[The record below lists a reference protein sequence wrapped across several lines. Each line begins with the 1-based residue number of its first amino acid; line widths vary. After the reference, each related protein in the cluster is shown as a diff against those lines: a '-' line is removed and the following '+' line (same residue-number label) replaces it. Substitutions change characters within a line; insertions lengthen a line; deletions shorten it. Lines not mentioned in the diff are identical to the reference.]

1 MYGITDGEKTG
12 GVVADEDLGGD
23 RPVRLARGTV
33 EQLPQLLPTITS
45 VSFDADLDLEEASD
59 AVLLINSEG
68 RITGVNEL
76 AEALLGHSRDELVG
90 EMMDTWILCENDTR
104 SRLGIPRWGVRFV
117 SARRG
122 VFMYQ
127 PNGERLGL
135 DLTVCSDEVGNGIVL
150 ARPAAPRHR
159 DTLRE
164 EEVAEIVHDLKSPLA
179 TIALD
184 AQLLSQRRSDE
195 GMHASQCARI
205 ERNIVYMDRLV
216 QELLDLCAIDAG
228 KLQLERK
235 PAELGDVLQQVLAR
249 VPASERARI
258 RVEVQGAVIVAC
270 DEARIERV
278 LANFVENALKYGH
291 RGSEV
296 IVRLTIAAS
305 CARVSV
311 IDDGPGLSAQE
322 AAGVFDKFKRASSS
336 LGFAGSGLGLFVCR
350 KIIEA
355 HGGRIGV
362 ESMKG
367 AGSRFY
373 FELPVTPRAGS
384 KVEVARRV
392 SRARR
397 YILIVDDE
405 RDQAEGLA
413 ELLHD
418 EGYETAVALTAGQGL
433 QLARTRRP
441 DVVVADARLRG
452 TSGVD
457 MLFRLE
463 AELGP
468 INSIVLTGL
477 PPEDPN
483 VASAVRRLGSVYVPK
498 PVDIDRLVSVL
509 QWT

>member
-1 MYGITDGEKTG
+1 MQQ
-12 GVVADEDLGGD
+12 A
-23 RPVRLARGTV
+23 
-33 EQLPQLLPTITS
+33 
-45 VSFDADLDLEEASD
+45 
-59 AVLLINSEG
+59 
-68 RITGVNEL
+68 
-76 AEALLGHSRDELVG
+76 
-90 EMMDTWILCENDTR
+90 
-104 SRLGIPRWGVRFV
+104 
-117 SARRG
+117 
-122 VFMYQ
+122 
-127 PNGERLGL
+127 NGERLGL

-150 ARPAAPRHR
+150 ARPAVPRRR
-159 DTLRE
+159 DTLSE

-205 ERNIVYMDRLV
+205 ERNIVYMDAWSRSSSTSAQSMPENFTWSANRPSSAMCCSRFSRACPRQTAHAFAL
-216 QELLDLCAIDAG
+216 
-228 KLQLERK
+228 KR
-235 PAELGDVLQQVLAR
+235 
-249 VPASERARI
+249 RARWSSI
-258 RVEVQGAVIVAC
+258 

-311 IDDGPGLSAQE
+311 IDDGPGLSAKE
-322 AAGVFDKFKRASSS
+322 AADVFDKFKRASSS
-336 LGFAGSGLGLFVCR
+336 FGFAGSGLGLFVCR

-367 AGSRFY
+367 AGSRF
-373 FELPVTPRAGS
+373 FFDLPVTARAGV
-384 KVEVARRV
+384 KVEAARRV
-392 SRARR
+392 SRDRR

-418 EGYETAVALTAGQGL
+418 EGYETAVALTAGQAM

-498 PVDIDRLVSVL
+498 PVDIDRLVTVL

>member
-1 MYGITDGEKTG
+1 MYGITDGEQDG
-12 GVVADEDLGGD
+12 GVVADEDLGD

-59 AVLLINSEG
+59 AVLLINAEG
-68 RITGVNEL
+68 RITAVNQL
-76 AEALLGHSRDELVG
+76 AEALLGRSRHELVG
-90 EMMDTWILCENDTR
+90 EMIDRWIHCESDAR
-104 SRLGIPRWGVRFV
+104 SRLGIPPRGVRFL
-117 SARRG
+117 SASRG

-135 DLTVCSDEVGNGIVL
+135 DLTVCSDEQGDGVVL
-150 ARPAAPRHR
+150 ARAAVARHR
-159 DTLRE
+159 DSFRE

-179 TIALD
+179 TIALE
-184 AQLLSQRRSDE
+184 AQLLSQRRADD
-195 GMHASQCARI
+195 ASQCARI

-228 KLQLERK
+228 KLQLDRK
-235 PAELGDVLQQVLAR
+235 PAELGDVLHHVLSR
-249 VPASERARI
+249 VPAADRARI
-258 RVEVQGAVIVAC
+258 HVELHGPVIVAC
-270 DEARIERV
+270 DAPRIERV

-296 IVRLTIAAS
+296 TVRLTIAAS

-373 FELPVTPRAGS
+373 FELPVSARAGA
-384 KVEVARRV
+384 KVEMARRV
-392 SRARR
+392 ARVHR
-397 YILIVDDE
+397 YVLIVDDE

>member
-1 MYGITDGEKTG
+1 M
-12 GVVADEDLGGD
+12 
-23 RPVRLARGTV
+23 RLARGTV
-33 EQLPQLLPTITS
+33 EQLPQLLPTVTS
-45 VSFDADLDLEEASD
+45 VSFDSDLDIEEASD
-59 AVLLINSEG
+59 AVFLINSEG
-68 RITGVNEL
+68 RITSVNVL
-76 AEALLGHSRDELVG
+76 AEELLGESRDDLVG
-90 EMMDTWILCENDTR
+90 EMFDDWIHCESDPR
-104 SRLGIPRWGVRFV
+104 SRLAIPPRGLRFV

-127 PNGERLGL
+127 RNGERLGL
-135 DLTVCSDEVGNGIVL
+135 DLTVCSDEQGNGIIL
-150 ARPAAPRHR
+150 ARPSAARHR
-159 DTLRE
+159 DSLRE

-195 GMHASQCARI
+195 DMHASQCARI

-228 KLQLERK
+228 KLQLDRK
-235 PAELGDVLQQVLAR
+235 PAELGDVLQHVLAR
-249 VPASERARI
+249 VPSGERSRI
-258 RVEVQGAVIVAC
+258 RVEVQGPVVVAC
-270 DEARIERV
+270 DEPRIERV

-291 RGSEV
+291 RGSDV

-311 IDDGPGLSAQE
+311 IDDGPGLTAQE

-336 LGFAGSGLGLFVCR
+336 IGQPGSGLGLFVCR

-373 FELPVTPRAGS
+373 FELPVSARAGA

-392 SRARR
+392 ARVRR

-418 EGYETAVALTAGQGL
+418 EGYETAVALTAGQGI

-463 AELGP
+463 QELGTFS
-468 INSIVLTGL
+468 SIVLTGL

>member
-1 MYGITDGEKTG
+1 MYGITDGEQDG
-12 GVVADEDLGGD
+12 GVVADDNLGD

-33 EQLPQLLPTITS
+33 EQLPQLLPAITS
-45 VSFDADLDLEEASD
+45 VSFEADLDLEEATD
-59 AVLLINSEG
+59 AVLMINTEG
-68 RITGVNEL
+68 RITAVNGL
-76 AEALLGHSRDELVG
+76 AEALLGRSRAELVG
-90 EMMDTWILCENDTR
+90 EMIDTWIHCEADTR
-104 SRLGIPRWGVRFV
+104 SRLGIPPRGVRFL
-117 SARRG
+117 SASRG
-122 VFMYQ
+122 VYMQQ

-135 DLTVCSDEVGNGIVL
+135 DLTVCSDEGGNGIVL
-150 ARPAAPRHR
+150 ARPAVSRHR
-159 DTLRE
+159 DSFRE

-179 TIALD
+179 TIALE
-184 AQLLSQRRSDE
+184 AQLLSQRRHDE
-195 GMHASQCARI
+195 GLHASQCARI

-228 KLQLERK
+228 KLQLDRK
-235 PAELGDVLQQVLAR
+235 PAELGDVLQHVLAR
-249 VPASERARI
+249 VPAAERARI
-258 RVEVQGAVIVAC
+258 RVEAHGPVVVAC
-270 DEARIERV
+270 DEARIQRV
-278 LANFVENALKYGH
+278 FANFVENALKYGH

-296 IVRLTIAAS
+296 TVRLTIAAS

-311 IDDGPGLSAQE
+311 IDDGPGLTAQE

-336 LGFAGSGLGLFVCR
+336 FGFAGSGLGLFVCR

-373 FELPVTPRAGS
+373 FELPVSARGGA

-392 SRARR
+392 SRVRR

-418 EGYETAVALTAGQGL
+418 EGYETAVALTAGQGM

-468 INSIVLTGL
+468 FNSIVLTGL
-477 PPEDPN
+477 PPEDPH
-483 VASAVRRLGSVYVPK
+483 VASAVRRLGSVYVAK